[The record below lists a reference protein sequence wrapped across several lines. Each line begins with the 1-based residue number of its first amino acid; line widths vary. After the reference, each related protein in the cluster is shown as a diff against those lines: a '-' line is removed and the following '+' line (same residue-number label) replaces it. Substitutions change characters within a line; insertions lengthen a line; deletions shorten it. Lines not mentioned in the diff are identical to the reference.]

1 MPCSLCGGKHN
12 LRSCSLPG
20 AAKHRELLSQV
31 RHVAGKIR
39 NPQEGR
45 KPPRLGAV
53 TWGKRKKKASADYSG
68 PGKRRR
74 DRKADNLRRRKGPPL
89 AETPA
94 GQLQAVSLL
103 QEAGF
108 TPRMTRCSH
117 CKWSLGQA
125 FVYKGKHVYKRCIN
139 SDCRKRTNV
148 LTAAKWLQNARV
160 RQVLSPMQMHSLL
173 LAYTSTHLAAPPSPY
188 VLART
193 IGSSYKPVSH
203 VLSAL
208 RDVES
213 GAGKKANDQRK
224 ISGPLELDATSLRK
238 IRVGP
243 KTQKY
248 SALVEQWKKTHR
260 GRPGYHIAIC
270 EILCLYIYAYINNR
284 KYFLG
289 ISCYA
294 TDFFRHMHTSRCY
307 ILV

>member
-1 MPCSLCGGKHN
+1 M
-12 LRSCSLPG
+12 
-20 AAKHRELLSQV
+20 
-31 RHVAGKIR
+31 
-39 NPQEGR
+39 
-45 KPPRLGAV
+45 
-53 TWGKRKKKASADYSG
+53 
-68 PGKRRR
+68 
-74 DRKADNLRRRKGPPL
+74 
-89 AETPA
+89 
-94 GQLQAVSLL
+94 
-103 QEAGF
+103 
-108 TPRMTRCSH
+108 
-117 CKWSLGQA
+117 
-125 FVYKGKHVYKRCIN
+125 YKRCIN

-270 EILCLYIYAYINNR
+270 EILCLYIYAYINNS
-284 KYFLG
+284 KY
-289 ISCYA
+289 ICI
-294 TDFFRHMHTSRCY
+294 Y
-307 ILV
+307 INF